1 MYCTSYFSIIKDK
14 PESNIILG
22 ASNVQLP
29 YKPKLCKTVRTY
41 SYCLVLVDLTG
52 KWPD

>member
-22 ASNVQLP
+22 ALMSN
-29 YKPKLCKTVRTY
+29 YKPKSCKTVRTY